1 MAKDKNKSD
10 YFYSSHKMRISQFN
24 GKNIH
29 QKNAKNLK
37 YSDLNRYLS
46 NAYNIN
52 INSDKVKETKPKNI
66 SLNHYF
72 ELNKLIQD
80 KKSVNSFYNN
90 INIYQKSF
98 AERKNQSNLINR
110 KNKIHSE
117 TERFINKSNNIN
129 NYMSFKNS
137 DITKKEKKLLELKN
151 ILEELKLKQNEI
163 KNELIIAKQENS
175 NLEQKGNIKNIYIN
189 IKNILHNALNNGL
202 NEDKNINTK
211 LFQSLSN
218 KEKCKYLRKI
228 YLEKKL
234 QKNLI
239 DKINSLYNNSYST
252 INEADINSGDDYN
265 LNNLLNWVKSL
276 IENIDYLNMQNDK
289 IKYEINKKTKEKDK
303 YKIYYSNW
311 ARLFGAKTKGEII
324 QSINELI
331 KEQNINNTEKIKMI
345 KMLFNNKKHS

>member
-10 YFYSSHKMRISQFN
+10 YFYSSHKMKISQFN
-24 GKNIH
+24 GKNIQ

-129 NYMSFKNS
+129 NYMGFKNS
-137 DITKKEKKLLELKN
+137 DIARKEKKLLELQN

-175 NLEQKGNIKNIYIN
+175 NLEQKGNIKIFILILKIFYIM
-189 IKNILHNALNNGL
+189 
-202 NEDKNINTK
+202 
-211 LFQSLSN
+211 
-218 KEKCKYLRKI
+218 R
-228 YLEKKL
+228 
-234 QKNLI
+234 
-239 DKINSLYNNSYST
+239 
-252 INEADINSGDDYN
+252 
-265 LNNLLNWVKSL
+265 
-276 IENIDYLNMQNDK
+276 
-289 IKYEINKKTKEKDK
+289 
-303 YKIYYSNW
+303 
-311 ARLFGAKTKGEII
+311 
-324 QSINELI
+324 
-331 KEQNINNTEKIKMI
+331 
-345 KMLFNNKKHS
+345 